1 LRRFMREEPFAG
13 RVPIAFGDD
22 LTDLP
27 MLEAAEKLGGT
38 AVVIGRAIDRPGAA
52 RFANPAELRFWLSRL
67 QDKRQEKQ

>member
-1 LRRFMREEPFAG
+1 MREKPFAG

-27 MLEAAEKLGGT
+27 MLEAAEQLGGT

-52 RFANPAELRFWLSRL
+52 RFASPDELRLWLSRVRDNG
-67 QDKRQEKQ
+67 QQQQ